1 MGVQALLNWN
11 LGTFC
16 FACVAGHGWMG
27 FAEVLIMF
35 KHIVMWRFKPEV
47 QREDQGEMKRQL
59 EALLDVVPSL
69 QAIEVGLNVSEGDAA
84 FDVVLTTVFEDE
96 VGYQAYATDPAHL
109 EVVDLVRSLVCDRAV
124 VDYLD

>member
-1 MGVQALLNWN
+1 MGVQVLLNWN

-16 FACVAGHGWMG
+16 FAYVAGHGWMV
-27 FAEVLIMF
+27 FSEVLIMF

-47 QREDQGEMKRQL
+47 QREDQLEMKRRL
-59 EALLDVVPSL
+59 EALLSVVPSL
-69 QAIEVGLNVSEGDAA
+69 QAIEVGMNVASGEAT

-109 EVVDLVRSLVCDRAV
+109 DVVDFVRSLVCDRAV
-124 VDYLD
+124 VDYTF